1 MKSSQGITGNDL
13 FDVGQYYDLLH
24 LLELTGKPSSEHTL
38 LFNGD
43 FVDRGSWSVE
53 VILTLMAWK
62 WLYPKTV
69 LLNRGNHETKDMNKV
84 RSAARSTMRFL
95 IHRVGVRI

>member
-1 MKSSQGITGNDL
+1 MSETPQRKTGNNL
-13 FDVGQYYDLLH
+13 FDLGQYYDLLH
-24 LLELTGKPSSEHTL
+24 LLELTGKPSSKHSL

-62 WLYPKTV
+62 WLYPKDV

-84 RSAARSTMRFL
+84 RSAALFHDE
-95 IHRVGVRI
+95 IPDP